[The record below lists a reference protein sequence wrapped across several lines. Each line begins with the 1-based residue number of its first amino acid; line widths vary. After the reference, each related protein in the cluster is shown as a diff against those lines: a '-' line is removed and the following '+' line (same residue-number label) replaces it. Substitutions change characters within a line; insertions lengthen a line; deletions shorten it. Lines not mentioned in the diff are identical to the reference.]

1 MTESKVAKKAT
12 KARKTSRK
20 TKAKEAETEETKAAE
35 PKVAKKSSRAKKADA
50 ESEETNAAEPKVAK
64 KSSRAKKADGGSGN
78 TLVVVESP
86 AKAKTIKKYL
96 GARYTV
102 KASVGHIMDLPKS
115 KIGVDVENG
124 FEPVYEVIK
133 GKVKV
138 VAELKAAAKNA
149 QMILIATDP
158 DREGEAIAWHVR
170 EQIKRTK
177 VPSQRVLFNEI
188 TKKAIQEAIEKPL
201 ELNRALYDA
210 QQARRVLDRLVGY
223 QISPILWKKVR
234 RGLSAGRVQS
244 VAVRLVVEREKEIAA
259 FVPVEYWS
267 IEADLAA
274 DLPPQFRAKL
284 IKIDGEKA
292 ELPSEQVTTPLV
304 DELKK
309 LPFTVAKVD
318 KKERRRNAPAPFI
331 TSKLQQEAA
340 NKLGFTAKKTMTLS
354 QRLYEGVELGE
365 EGQVALITYMRTDS
379 VRLSPE
385 AVTAARGYIEQR
397 FGKDYLP
404 AEPVQFKTKKSAQDA
419 HEAIRPTSIDYP
431 PERVQPHLERD
442 MYRLYDLIWN
452 RFIACQMVPAVFDQT
467 TADIEATAA
476 LRDAAAAAR
485 SFLFRA
491 TGQTL
496 KFPGYLAVYGAE
508 VPTEPEAGAEKMEG
522 DDEEKGDIARQLPPL
537 EQGQRLTL
545 VQLLPEQHF
554 TQPPPRFNEASLVKE
569 LEEDG
574 IGRPSTYAAILSNI
588 QDKEYVEK
596 KEGRFYPTELGKIV
610 TELLVSAFPNVMDV
624 RFTARLEEELDEVE
638 EGKMDWVKVLE
649 EFYGPF
655 KKTLAAAEEQM
666 RDVKR
671 EEKPTDL
678 VCEKCGSP
686 MVIKWGRMGRF
697 LACSGYPECKNTK
710 DFIEKDGK
718 IQIVEDL
725 PTEEVCPTCAKP
737 MVNKRGRFGRFLA
750 CSDYPT
756 CKTTRPITL
765 KGVPC
770 PDCGGGLAERKT
782 RFGKSFYGCVNYPNC
797 KFAAWD
803 RPIPGPCPQC
813 GKPYLLAKY
822 SKREG
827 PYIACPDKECGYRR
841 EAPEPGAAAST
852 EGQPT
857 A

>member
-20 TKAKEAETEETKAAE
+20 TKAKEAETEET
-35 PKVAKKSSRAKKADA
+35 R
-50 ESEETNAAEPKVAK
+50 AAEPKVAK

-485 SFLFRA
+485 SF
-491 TGQTL
+491 
-496 KFPGYLAVYGAE
+496 
-508 VPTEPEAGAEKMEG
+508 
-522 DDEEKGDIARQLPPL
+522 
-537 EQGQRLTL
+537 
-545 VQLLPEQHF
+545 
-554 TQPPPRFNEASLVKE
+554 
-569 LEEDG
+569 
-574 IGRPSTYAAILSNI
+574 
-588 QDKEYVEK
+588 
-596 KEGRFYPTELGKIV
+596 
-610 TELLVSAFPNVMDV
+610 
-624 RFTARLEEELDEVE
+624 
-638 EGKMDWVKVLE
+638 
-649 EFYGPF
+649 
-655 KKTLAAAEEQM
+655 
-666 RDVKR
+666 
-671 EEKPTDL
+671 
-678 VCEKCGSP
+678 
-686 MVIKWGRMGRF
+686 
-697 LACSGYPECKNTK
+697 
-710 DFIEKDGK
+710 
-718 IQIVEDL
+718 
-725 PTEEVCPTCAKP
+725 
-737 MVNKRGRFGRFLA
+737 
-750 CSDYPT
+750 
-756 CKTTRPITL
+756 
-765 KGVPC
+765 
-770 PDCGGGLAERKT
+770 
-782 RFGKSFYGCVNYPNC
+782 
-797 KFAAWD
+797 
-803 RPIPGPCPQC
+803 
-813 GKPYLLAKY
+813 
-822 SKREG
+822 
-827 PYIACPDKECGYRR
+827 
-841 EAPEPGAAAST
+841 
-852 EGQPT
+852 
-857 A
+857 

>member
-20 TKAKEAETEETKAAE
+20 TKAKEAESEETKAAE
-35 PKVAKKSSRAKKADA
+35 PM
-50 ESEETNAAEPKVAK
+50 VAK

-431 PERVQPHLERD
+431 PEKVQPHLERD

-476 LRDAAAAAR
+476 LRDAAVAAR

-491 TGQTL
+491 TGRTL
-496 KFPGYLAVYGAE
+496 KFAGYLAVYGAE

-852 EGQPT
+852 EGQP
-857 A
+857 AA